1 MTRFAAAF
9 AAFACA
15 AAVTL
20 PTFAADLT
28 PASTASAGGSQNLC
42 GARNE
47 IVTKLSSHYRELPT
61 AVGMVDKNAVLEIFV
76 SDNGTWTIIATG
88 TDGNSCVLSSGEG
101 WQSTTMVAGKDA

>member
-1 MTRFAAAF
+1 MTRLAAAF

-15 AAVTL
+15 AAASL
-20 PTFAADLT
+20 PVSAADLT
-28 PASTASAGGSQNLC
+28 QASTGTSQNLC